1 MAIHRE
7 APYRD
12 VRWDNRLPQTEYI
25 TDNTIILPLFHTM
38 TEEEQSY
45 VIDCIAQVRP

>member
-12 VRWDNRLPQTEYI
+12 ARWNDQLRQTDNV
-25 TDNTIILPLFHTM
+25 TDNTIILPLFYSM
-38 TEEEQSY
+38 TEEEQDY
-45 VIDCIAQVRP
+45 VIDCLRQISR